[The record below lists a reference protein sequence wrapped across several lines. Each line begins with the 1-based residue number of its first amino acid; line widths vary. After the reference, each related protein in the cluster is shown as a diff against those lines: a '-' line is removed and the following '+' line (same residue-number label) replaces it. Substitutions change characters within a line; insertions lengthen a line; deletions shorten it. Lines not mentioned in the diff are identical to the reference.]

1 MTFSRLTLGEPR
13 LKSKLRGGSVDLAEP
28 CDEDLVYGTN
38 VLTDPGFENHLS
50 SYEEGPDGEH
60 FPGEWDRV
68 GTAFWADGTE
78 ITSNSV
84 YNGTG
89 WAVFSNNGASPT
101 NRWLISTS
109 NPRSG
114 TYHAR
119 FSHDISFGFGED
131 ASYIA
136 PMEVTLCDVD
146 GAAGARIAA
155 GDFAEI
161 SYYMMVSNITNVP
174 VTEVEFEFRD
184 SDRTFISS
192 VGQATSALNTAYAQY
207 SHSAVAPSGA
217 YYVQIYIYAYTDNS
231 MTTDVTFDIDDCAL
245 EIQP

>member
-1 MTFSRLTLGEPR
+1 MTFSRLTLGDPR

-28 CDEDLVYGTN
+28 CNEDLVHGTN
-38 VLTDPGFENHLS
+38 VLTDPGFENHLNN
-50 SYEEGPDGEH
+50 YEEGPDGEH
-60 FPGEWDRV
+60 FPGEWSI
-68 GTAFWADGTE
+68 GTADWADGTE
-78 ITSNSV
+78 ITDNAV

-89 WAVFSNNGASPT
+89 WAVMSNNGPAPT

-114 TYHAR
+114 THHAR
-119 FSHDISFGFGED
+119 FNHDISLGFGED
-131 ASYIA
+131 ATAII
-136 PMEVTLCDVD
+136 PMDVTLCDVD

-155 GDFAEI
+155 GDFVEI
-161 SYYMMVSNITNVP
+161 SYYMMSSNITNTP

-184 SDRTFISS
+184 SDRTLISG
-192 VGQATSALNTAYAQY
+192 VGQATSNLNTAYAQY

-217 YYVQIYIYAYTDNS
+217 YYVQAFIHAYTDSS
-231 MTTDVTFDIDDCAL
+231 MTTDVIFDIDDCAL